1 MKTLKRAK
9 SIFFFRLQSMSA
21 EGVQVRY
28 IDIENSFQ
36 ESNKHNIK
44 TTNINDFK
52 NWLKNEIGTYGNKT
66 KITSKVSRF
75 EIIGNNCIP
84 YFDIEGIPK
93 DKGEIFI
100 ITIANN
106 LMKTM
111 SEHSKHKFSRYCITQ
126 NLHSLTHEGKSYH
139 VYFPEFRTFRDEMKK
154 FINHYVDM
162 KLEGYEYIDTSVYSR
177 DRLFRLPYQKGVN
190 KTKNLN
196 SIERRQI
203 DYHFI
208 IRGPVDPSNYIISNV
223 EGKEMISFSNIPQ
236 KYAKMK
242 SKNTISGPY
251 NAAMEKMDKVCDLL
265 TLALTKYE
273 DKEKNKEMKTDE
285 DYYNKSLAL
294 RELMIIGELKAKY
307 EKILNEFIDYYETNK
322 TYDDFRLP
330 RASIDVIL
338 IIIESKI

>member
-9 SIFFFRLQSMSA
+9 SIFFLRLQSMTT
-21 EGVQVRY
+21 EGRQVRY

-36 ESNKHNIK
+36 EGNKRNIK
-44 TTNINDFK
+44 TANINDFK
-52 NWLKNEIGTYGNKT
+52 NWLKNEINTFGNKT
-66 KITSKVSRF
+66 KITTNVSRF
-75 EIIGNNCIP
+75 EIIGNECIP

-93 DKGEIFI
+93 DKDDKYI
-100 ITIANN
+100 IKVTND

-111 SEHSKHKFSRYCITQ
+111 NEHAKHKFTYFCITQ
-126 NLHSLTHEGKSYH
+126 NLHSLSHEGKSYH
-139 VYFPEFRTFRDEMKK
+139 VYFPQFRTFRDEMKK
-154 FINHYVDM
+154 FVNYYVDS

-177 DRLFRLPYQKGVN
+177 GRLFRLPYQKGVN
-190 KTKNLN
+190 KRKDMNT
-196 SIERRQI
+196 IERRQI
-203 DYHFI
+203 DYHYI
-208 IRGPVDPSNYIISNV
+208 IYGLGDPSNYIISDV
-223 EGKEMISFSNIPQ
+223 EGKEMISFLTIPQ

-242 SKNTISGPY
+242 SKNTKSGPY
-251 NAAMEKMDKVCDLL
+251 NSAIDKMEKVCDLL

-273 DKEKNKEMKTDE
+273 DNGKNKEMKTDE

-294 RELMIIGELKAKY
+294 RELMIVGELKAKY
-307 EKILNEFIDYYETNK
+307 EKILNEFIKYYEINK